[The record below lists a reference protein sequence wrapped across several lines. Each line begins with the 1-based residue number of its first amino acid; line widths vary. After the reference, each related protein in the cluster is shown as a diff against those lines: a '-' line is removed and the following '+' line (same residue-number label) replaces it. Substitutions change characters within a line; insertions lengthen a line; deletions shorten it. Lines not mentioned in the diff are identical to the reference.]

1 MTEIPKGFM
10 VLALIS
16 GIGAFPMALYSVD
29 AAAVLVIIGVTFW
42 WLGLFQRNKK
52 W

>member
-1 MTEIPKGFM
+1 MTGIPKGFA
-10 VLALIS
+10 AL
-16 GIGAFPMALYSVD
+16 VD